1 MATYVLARQ
10 CAPLAA
16 DTLTFLQIAMYT
28 SWRWIY
34 WVLIIFIGVCWLLG
48 LFFLKET
55 YSPVLLA
62 RRAKEMRKETGDDSI
77 MTEQERNKRPISDI
91 VQEALLRPLG
101 MSLPFAQRSSLETDL
116 FFPPVMLFTEQIMI
130 YFSGYLCLIYGLLY
144 GYALFKTGC
153 SAPPNRFSAT
163 LDSSSRIRLCSS
175 TVTAFLT
182 VKLVFASYVVSFQF
196 LEWT

>member
-1 MATYVLARQ
+1 MSWTSHRWLRTFSHGVQ

-116 FFPPVMLFTEQIMI
+116 FFSPSHALH
-130 YFSGYLCLIYGLLY
+130 GADHDLLLWIPLPHLRSPLRVR
-144 GYALFKTGC
+144 AFQ
-153 SAPPNRFSAT
+153 NR
-163 LDSSSRIRLCSS
+163 LLG
-175 TVTAFLT
+175 TA
-182 VKLVFASYVVSFQF
+182 
-196 LEWT
+196 